1 MSNDALSGLTH
12 IDGKGRAV
20 MVDVTGKAITERRAI
35 TSGLVV
41 GLTDAPGFLDDHLDL
56 LTEARMAGLR
66 AAKATS
72 ELIPLCHPVPLE
84 AIAIDFRIHPHAI
97 EVAATTATVAQ
108 TGVEM
113 EALCACAVA
122 ALSVLGRVRE
132 THPYAS
138 IEQLGLLEKRGGR
151 SGLWQRTPNPRHDE
165 NETTDSFVSDDGGS
179 SVSGDQ
185 A

>member
-1 MSNDALSGLTH
+1 MPTGLTH
-12 IDGKGRAV
+12 IDSRGRAV
-20 MVDVTGKAITERRAI
+20 MVDVTAKAITHRQAT

-41 GLTDAPGFLDDHLDL
+41 GLADASDFVEHHPDV

-72 ELIPLCHPVPLE
+72 ALIPLCHPLPLE
-84 AIAIDFRIHPHAI
+84 AIAIDFRIHLHVI
-97 EVAATTATVAQ
+97 EVSVTTQTIAQ

-113 EALCACAVA
+113 EAMCACAVA

-132 THPYAS
+132 NDPTAS

-151 SGLWQRTPNPRHDE
+151 SGLWRRERDAE
-165 NETTDSFVSDDGGS
+165 YGEGEDR
-179 SVSGDQ
+179 
-185 A
+185 